1 MNVTEIF
8 HSIQGEST
16 YAGLPCVFVRLSG
29 CNLRC
34 TYCDTQYAYDEGE
47 RMSLEEILDRVQRYG
62 CPLVEI
68 TGGEPLLQE
77 DTFVLVER
85 LAAMGYKTLVET
97 NGTVDISRLDERA
110 VRIMDIKCP
119 GSGCSDKTHWANV
132 ELLGKNDE
140 AKMVLCDERD
150 YLWARG
156 IIEKFNLLE
165 RTTVLL
171 SPVHGRLQPAQLAAW
186 ILRDRLNV
194 RLQPQ
199 LHKYIWSP
207 ESRGV

>member
-1 MNVTEIF
+1 MKVVEVF
-8 HSIQGEST
+8 HSIQGESIH
-16 YAGLPCVFVRLSG
+16 AGLPCVFVRLSG

-34 TYCDTQYAYDEGE
+34 SYCDTQYAYDEGE
-47 RMSLEEILDRVQRYG
+47 RMSLDEILLRVQRYD

-77 DTFVLVER
+77 QTPQLTSQ
-85 LAAMGYKTLVET
+85 LAHKGYTVLVET
-97 NGTVDISRLDERA
+97 NGTVDISGLDKRA
-110 VRIMDIKCP
+110 IRIMDIKCP
-119 GSGCSDKTHWANV
+119 GSGCSDKTLWSNV
-132 ELLGKNDE
+132 ELLRKTDE
-140 AKMVLCDERD
+140 VKMVLCDERD

-171 SPVHGRLQPAQLAAW
+171 SPVHGRLEPAQLAAW

-194 RLQPQ
+194 RLQLQ
-199 LHKYIWSP
+199 LHKYIWNP
-207 ESRGV
+207 ETRGV

>member
-1 MNVTEIF
+1 MKVVEVF

-16 YAGLPCVFVRLSG
+16 HAGLPCVFVRLSG

-34 TYCDTQYAYDEGE
+34 SYCDTQYAYDEGE
-47 RMSLEEILDRVQRYG
+47 RMSLDEILVRVQRYD

-77 DTFVLVER
+77 QTPQLTSQ
-85 LAAMGYKTLVET
+85 LAHKGYTVLVET
-97 NGTVDISRLDERA
+97 NGTVDISGLDKRA
-110 VRIMDIKCP
+110 IRIMDIKCP
-119 GSGCSDKTHWANV
+119 GSGCSDKTLWSNV
-132 ELLGKNDE
+132 ELLRKTDE
-140 AKMVLCDERD
+140 VKMVLCDERD

-171 SPVHGRLQPAQLAAW
+171 SPVHGRLEPAQLAAW

-194 RLQPQ
+194 RLQLQ
-199 LHKYIWSP
+199 LHKYIWNP
-207 ESRGV
+207 ETRGV